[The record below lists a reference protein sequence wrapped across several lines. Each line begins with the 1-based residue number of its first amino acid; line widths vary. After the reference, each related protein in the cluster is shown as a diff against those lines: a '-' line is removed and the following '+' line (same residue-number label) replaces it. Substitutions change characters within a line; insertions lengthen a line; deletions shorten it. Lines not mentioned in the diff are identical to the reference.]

1 MRQSVKKGIEFE
13 YAGFS
18 MFTRQNKN
26 VSLSK
31 LKIFTRRRNIGLL
44 FVLPAAI
51 YMLIFVGYPIISN
64 FILSFQDV
72 TVQTIN
78 KADKPFIGID
88 NYIKLLGD
96 PILGKS
102 VVNTLVFTI
111 GSIIFQF
118 IIGFALALF
127 FNKKFSFAKPIRGL
141 MMIPWM
147 IPVTITGLMFKF
159 MFTSNVGIFN
169 EILKGIGLAPV
180 DWLFQT
186 NTAML
191 ALIFANIWIGIP
203 FNMMLLSTGL
213 TTIPGELYEAAAIDG
228 ANRRQCFF
236 KITLPLLKPAIE
248 SVLILGFIY
257 TFKVFDLVFVMTN
270 GGPVDSTQLLST
282 YSYKLS
288 FSLFRYSEG
297 ATVANIL
304 FVILFFVS
312 LLYIRYFS
320 RDSEEAK

>member
-1 MRQSVKKGIEFE
+1 MSKV
-13 YAGFS
+13 GFI
-18 MFTRQNKN
+18 MFTTSGNR
-26 VSLSK
+26 VSLNK
-31 LKIFTRRRNIGLL
+31 ARMLIQRRRNIGLL
-44 FVLPAAI
+44 FVLPAAL
-51 YMLIFVGYPIISN
+51 YMLLFVGYPIISN

-78 KADKPFIGID
+78 KVDKPFIGVD
-88 NYIKLLGD
+88 NYVKLLGD

-102 VVNTLVFTI
+102 VVNTFVFTI
-111 GSIIFQF
+111 GSIVFQF
-118 IIGFALALF
+118 IIGFALALL
-127 FNKKFSFAKPIRGL
+127 FNKKFRFAKPVRGL

-147 IPVTITGLMFKF
+147 IPITITGLMFKF

-169 EILKGIGLAPV
+169 EMLKGIGLAPV

-186 NTAML
+186 NTAMP

-203 FNMMLLSTGL
+203 FNMILLSTGL
-213 TTIPGELYEAAAIDG
+213 TTIPEELYESASIDG
-228 ANRRQCFF
+228 ASKVQSFF
-236 KITLPLLKPAIE
+236 KITLPMLKPAIE
-248 SVLILGFIY
+248 SVLVLGFIY
-257 TFKVFDLVFVMTN
+257 TFKVFDLVYVMTN
-270 GGPVDSTQLLST
+270 GGPVDSTQMLST

-312 LLYIRYFS
+312 LIYIRYFN
-320 RDSEEAK
+320 RDSAEVE